1 MRMKNQKTMFVCHQ
15 CGPFVIV
22 YKEIWTQGSEGPYK
36 IEFLQ
41 HIDGGA
47 TVVDEVSIN
56 TKPDGE
62 PIAFSFCGQCKR
74 LIDQEKCSNW
84 LENQPSPF

>member
-1 MRMKNQKTMFVCHQ
+1 MRIENENTMYVCPK
-15 CGPFVIV
+15 CGPFIIV

-84 LENQPSPF
+84 LDGPSPF